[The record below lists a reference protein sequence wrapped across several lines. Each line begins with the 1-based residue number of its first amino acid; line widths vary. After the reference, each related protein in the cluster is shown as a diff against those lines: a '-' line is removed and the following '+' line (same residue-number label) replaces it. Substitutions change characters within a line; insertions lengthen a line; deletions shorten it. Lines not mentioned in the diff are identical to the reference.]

1 MDNTLTEIGLDWLCH
16 SDNTDVRRPGGLAR
30 YWVRLTYGT
39 CKNRHWYLAS
49 TTYNQ
54 PASWPGE
61 TQTGSSNPD
70 YLVHITAQTKDQ
82 RQATGRSKKG
92 KKTIRPTR
100 ASTNSSTSQQPSVAD
115 VHSPTLSDNP
125 APTKQ
130 TRSLYPA
137 SIVGLAMIGRG
148 EIGYLIASVAETGG
162 LFRQPNKETDNG
174 NSEIYLVVV
183 WAITLCTIVG
193 PICVGTL
200 VKRVKTLQ
208 AQRSQ
213 SGSPDPLGVWGVS

>member
-1 MDNTLTEIGLDWLCH
+1 MFEGQVVWRGIVYALLMALAKIVTGIWLLPLTI
-16 SDNTDVRRPGGLAR
+16 SPQAGLAKLKR
-30 YWVRLTYGT
+30 AVAIPITW
-39 CKNRHWYLAS
+39 CKSRPK
-49 TTYNQ
+49 Q
-54 PASWPGE
+54 
-61 TQTGSSNPD
+61 
-70 YLVHITAQTKDQ
+70 KDQ

-115 VHSPTLSDNP
+115 VRPPTLSDNP

-130 TRSLYPA
+130 TRSLYPT
-137 SIVGLAMIGRG
+137 SIVGLAMIGRS